1 MISQEEYLEL
11 YNEREERER
20 QRVARK
26 VLPKKS
32 FTMFALCPKCK
43 GPIHRDYNDKWCGHC
58 ATPLDWSKDE

>member
-11 YNEREERER
+11 YQEREERER
-20 QRVARK
+20 KEHARK

-32 FTMFALCPKCK
+32 FTMFAKCPKCN